1 MTVTL
6 ESIRAAAAQIQGAVV
21 ATPFLRSQTLSE
33 LTGANVSVKFEN
45 LQFTA
50 SFKDRGALVKFK
62 QLSEVQ
68 RAGGVI
74 AVSAGNHAQGVAYHA
89 QRLGVPAT
97 IVMPVQTPFSKVRHT
112 KGFGAKV
119 ELFGSNL
126 VDSQPLAEEIAERD
140 GLTLIHPYNDE
151 AIISGQGTVA
161 LEMLEADPDLETI
174 LVPVGGG
181 GLLAGCA
188 TAAKTLKPGIEMV
201 GVETDLFPSLVQ
213 SLKGGG
219 PPVPVAGGATVADG
233 IGVKS
238 VGAVP
243 LEILRRLVDD
253 VLVVGEAD
261 IEQAMCLY
269 VEIEKTVAE
278 GAGAATLAA
287 LMTHRERF
295 AGRRV
300 GLVLSGGNV
309 DSRLLAQVLNRGLV
323 RSGRIFS
330 VRVDITDVPGTLAR
344 IANIV
349 GETGGNI
356 LEVRHQR
363 LFVDVPAKAAE
374 LDLMIETRDTEAA
387 ENMITELEAAGF
399 MVHVLSSASGGD

>member
-6 ESIRAAAAQIQGAVV
+6 EDIRAAAAQIEGAVV
-21 ATPFLRSQTLSE
+21 ATPLLHSRTLSS
-33 LTGANVSVKFEN
+33 LTGAHVSVKFEN

-50 SFKDRGALVKFK
+50 SFKDRGALVKLK
-62 QLSEVQ
+62 QLSDTQ
-68 RAGGVI
+68 RAGGII

-97 IVMPVQTPFSKVRHT
+97 IVMPVQTPYSKVRHT
-112 KGFGAKV
+112 KGFGAHV

-126 VDSQPLAEEIAERD
+126 VDCQPYAEEIAERD

-151 AIISGQGTVA
+151 AIIAGQGTVA

-181 GLLAGCA
+181 GLMAGCA
-188 TAAKTLKPGIEMV
+188 SAAKALKPGIEVV
-201 GVETDLFPSLVQ
+201 GVETELFPSLERALG
-213 SLKGGG
+213 SKE
-219 PPVPVAGGATVADG
+219 PPEHVGGGATVADG

-238 VGAVP
+238 VGEIP
-243 LEILRRLVDD
+243 LEILRRLADD
-253 VLVVGEAD
+253 VLLVEEAD

-287 LMTHRERF
+287 LQTHRERF

-300 GLVLSGGNV
+300 GIVLSGGNV

-374 LDLMIETRDTEAA
+374 LDLMIEARDTEAA
-387 ENMITELEAAGF
+387 GNVITRLETAGF
-399 MVHVLSSASGGD
+399 RVQVLSNASGGD